1 MGSQFNA
8 FSGLLEPLARGFGGD
23 GVIFAEELGGGQGKG
38 EGNCVDDGQRGVRVS
53 SFILSHVRTIDV
65 ASASEFLLADRK
77 FFAAGANIESEV
89 LRNIHDSYVY
99 VTRHSI
105 STD

>member
-1 MGSQFNA
+1 MGSQFNP
-8 FSGLLEPLARGFGGD
+8 FSGLLEPLARGSGSD
-23 GVIFAEELGGGQGKG
+23 GVIFAKQLGGGEG

-53 SFILSHVRTIDV
+53 SFNLSHVRTIDV
-65 ASASEFLLADRK
+65 ASASEFLLADCK
-77 FFAAGANIESEV
+77 FLAASANIESKV
-89 LRNIHDSYVY
+89 LRNIHDFYVY

>member
-1 MGSQFNA
+1 VGSQFNP

-53 SFILSHVRTIDV
+53 SFNLSHVRTIDV
-65 ASASEFLLADRK
+65 ASA
-77 FFAAGANIESEV
+77 GANIESKV
-89 LRNIHDSYVY
+89 LRNIHDFYVY

>member
-8 FSGLLEPLARGFGGD
+8 FSGLLELLARGFGGD

-53 SFILSHVRTIDV
+53 SFNLSHVRTIDV
-65 ASASEFLLADRK
+65 ASAS
-77 FFAAGANIESEV
+77 ANIESKV
-89 LRNIHDSYVY
+89 LRNIHDFYVY

>member
-8 FSGLLEPLARGFGGD
+8 FSGLLELLARGFGGD

-53 SFILSHVRTIDV
+53 SFNLSHVRTIDV
-65 ASASEFLLADRK
+65 ASA
-77 FFAAGANIESEV
+77 GANIESKV
-89 LRNIHDSYVY
+89 LRNIHDFYVY